1 MRLAL
6 LFFVLLASTATAGAL
21 PDDVTLTRQLIGTWK
36 GGRHNTRYFANATWM
51 MDPQNYEL
59 LGGQNTHGKWRI
71 ENGKLITTWRF
82 TGESEDS
89 RTIDEII
96 TLTADTLKIR
106 TLVQDGPG
114 RPAGRVLPS
123 EVFTLTRIPDVKLP
137 REK

>member
-1 MRLAL
+1 MRIIL
-6 LFFVLLASTATAGAL
+6 LFLLLLASAAAAL
-21 PDDVTLTRQLIGTWK
+21 PDDATLTRQLIGTWK
-36 GGRHNTRYFANATWM
+36 GGRHNTRYSADGTWM
-51 MDPQNYEL
+51 MDPQLYEL

-71 ENGKLITTWRF
+71 DNGKLITTWRF
-82 TGESEDS
+82 KGESEDS

-123 EVFTLTRIPDVKLP
+123 DVFTLTRITDSQH
-137 REK
+137 